1 MSAPI
6 ISSTFALVVLVLVV
20 PSFAL
25 LYVDTHPLTPSSA
38 AAVNGH
44 LHVVQLAV
52 QALLVIVISVIPQL
66 VSMSIRSAGS
76 HQHRRGCVARSSNL
90 ANAVLPPHYVS

>member
-6 ISSTFALVVLVLVV
+6 ISSTFALVVLVLVA
-20 PSFAL
+20 PLFAL

-66 VSMSIRSAGS
+66 VSMSMR
-76 HQHRRGCVARSSNL
+76 VAVINIAAVVWL
-90 ANAVLPPHYVS
+90 AVAILRMPYYHHIM